1 MCGVGCVSNA
11 QQGYVWMSHLYTGSI
26 RFIHKLA
33 CRHALH
39 VYMLYVCTD
48 LTSPTCASSLMRS
61 SLAEPTTCTTPE
73 HSVRENFHPSD
84 MFHPCTHALCLC
96 TCALVHKREQK
107 TRGEEKMM
115 LVILTIAKGQLGLIL
130 DLEMTFQWS
139 RCQML
144 KVTAEDCLMFLL
156 KM

>member
-26 RFIHKLA
+26 SFIHKLA

-61 SLAEPTTCTTPE
+61 SLAEPTTCTTSE
-73 HSVRENFHPSD
+73 HSVQENFHPSD

-96 TCALVHKREQK
+96 TYHTSVNRKQ
-107 TRGEEKMM
+107 RGEEKMM

>member
-1 MCGVGCVSNA
+1 M
-11 QQGYVWMSHLYTGSI
+11 H
-26 RFIHKLA
+26 
-33 CRHALH
+33 
-39 VYMLYVCTD
+39 
-48 LTSPTCASSLMRS
+48 TCLM
-61 SLAEPTTCTTPE
+61 
-73 HSVRENFHPSD
+73 
-84 MFHPCTHALCLC
+84 
-96 TCALVHKREQK
+96 LVHLPYKREQK